1 MTPFLELQLWVL
13 SWSKRPRSNRT
24 GLSVHQRGKELGG
37 GNVLGKVLRH
47 REPRLCL
54 MVRLSD
60 VQCMVSVQV
69 MRALYFQLLG
79 LAGLV
84 AGKRAGDHR
93 PQMEFYQQGIN
104 EFFYLY
110 LLFDSRKMRWLEA
123 LKLNINLLEV
133 VRKDSTLLAGQV
145 CEEPEKTRRFG
156 GSFLALA
163 RIASRLSA
171 GEG

>member
-1 MTPFLELQLWVL
+1 MTLFLELQLRVL
-13 SWSKRPRSNRT
+13 SWSKRPRSDRT
-24 GLSVHQRGKELGG
+24 GLSVHQGGKELGG
-37 GNVLGKVLRH
+37 GNGLGKVLRH

-104 EFFYLY
+104 EFF
-110 LLFDSRKMRWLEA
+110 
-123 LKLNINLLEV
+123 
-133 VRKDSTLLAGQV
+133 
-145 CEEPEKTRRFG
+145 P
-156 GSFLALA
+156 
-163 RIASRLSA
+163 LSA
-171 GEG
+171 F

>member
-1 MTPFLELQLWVL
+1 MTPFLELQLRVL
-13 SWSKRPRSNRT
+13 SWSKRPRSDRT
-24 GLSVHQRGKELGG
+24 GLSVHQGGKELGG
-37 GNVLGKVLRH
+37 GNGLGKVLRH

-104 EFFYLY
+104 EFFT
-110 LLFDSRKMRWLEA
+110 F
-123 LKLNINLLEV
+123 I
-133 VRKDSTLLAGQV
+133 
-145 CEEPEKTRRFG
+145 C
-156 GSFLALA
+156 FLTPAKCD
-163 RIASRLSA
+163 
-171 GEG
+171 GWWH

>member
-1 MTPFLELQLWVL
+1 
-13 SWSKRPRSNRT
+13 
-24 GLSVHQRGKELGG
+24 
-37 GNVLGKVLRH
+37 
-47 REPRLCL
+47 

-133 VRKDSTLLAGQV
+133 VRKDSTLLAGQGG
-145 CEEPEKTRRFG
+145 EGRERPRRFG

>member
-1 MTPFLELQLWVL
+1 
-13 SWSKRPRSNRT
+13 
-24 GLSVHQRGKELGG
+24 
-37 GNVLGKVLRH
+37 
-47 REPRLCL
+47 

-104 EFFYLY
+104 EFFT
-110 LLFDSRKMRWLEA
+110 F
-123 LKLNINLLEV
+123 I
-133 VRKDSTLLAGQV
+133 
-145 CEEPEKTRRFG
+145 C
-156 GSFLALA
+156 FLT
-163 RIASRLSA
+163 SA
-171 GEG
+171 KCDGWWH